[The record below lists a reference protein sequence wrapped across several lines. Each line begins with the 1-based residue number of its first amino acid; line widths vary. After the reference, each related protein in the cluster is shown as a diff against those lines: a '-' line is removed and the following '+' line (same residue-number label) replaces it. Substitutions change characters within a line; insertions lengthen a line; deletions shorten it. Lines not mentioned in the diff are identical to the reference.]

1 MLEGQ
6 WKSCR
11 GDSGPEL
18 KMLKTTAVLS
28 LSKDFITVFF
38 CSVWQ
43 KDTNAES
50 VGSKPA
56 FQLWETGPLTV
67 LVVLLAGT
75 VLCPASLV

>member
-1 MLEGQ
+1 
-6 WKSCR
+6 
-11 GDSGPEL
+11 
-18 KMLKTTAVLS
+18 MLKTTAVLS

-75 VLCPASLV
+75 VLCPASLA